1 MSINY
6 NNLTFIIVTFKS
18 ENIIFDCL
26 DSLPK
31 NIPVIIV
38 ENSENIKFKEN
49 IEKKYENVKVLI
61 EKNNGMGTSNNL
73 GIKLSKTDY
82 VFIINPDTKLKEDTI
97 DKLIEASKSLND
109 FAIISPKSIDKNY
122 PNYVEDEN
130 NIEIENKKVISVKS
144 IDGYSMILNKK
155 KFMDGVF
162 FDENIFLYL
171 ENDDLCLRK
180 KKEHEKIYI
189 VQDSF
194 IEHKGAS
201 SSDQNFQDQ
210 IELSRNWHWMWSKF
224 YFNKKHFGIFRAYCE
239 SLPNFLSSI
248 SKYLFYLALFNT
260 YKRNIYYMRL
270 TGIINSFLGKRAWY
284 RPKI

>member
-1 MSINY
+1 MTINY

-31 NIPVIIV
+31 NIPVIII

-49 IEKKYENVKVLI
+49 VEKKYENVQVLI
-61 EKNNGMGTSNNL
+61 EKNNGMGVSNNL

-82 VFIINPDTKLKEDTI
+82 VFIINPDTKLREDTI
-97 DKLIEASKSLND
+97 DKLIEASKTLND

-122 PNYVEDEN
+122 PNYIEDKN
-130 NIEIENKKVISVKS
+130 DIEIKNDKVISVKS
-144 IDGYSMILNKK
+144 IDGYSMILNKN

-180 KKEHEKIYI
+180 KKENEKIYI

-201 SSDQNFQDQ
+201 SSDKNFQEQ

-224 YFNKKHFGIFRAYCE
+224 YFNKKHFGIFKAFYL
-239 SLPNFLSSI
+239 SLPNFFLQ
-248 SKYLFYLALFNT
+248 YL
-260 YKRNIYYMRL
+260 NIYF
-270 TGIINSFLGKRAWY
+270 I
-284 RPKI
+284 